1 MLYYI
6 ITSISII
13 IGFLAGI
20 LFENRRL
27 KIKSKKVLEKHLDE
41 LDRLIAKVNK
51 HNESVVEVDNDH
63 QIQLIEYS
71 LNQALTEERYEDAA
85 QLRDI
90 LENLK
95 KQK

>member
-1 MLYYI
+1 MYYLL
-6 ITSISII
+6 TGISIL
-13 IGFLAGI
+13 IGFSAGMV
-20 LFENRRL
+20 FENRRL
-27 KIKSKKVLEKHLDE
+27 KIKSKKILQEHLKD
-41 LDRLIAKVNK
+41 LDKLIAKINR
-51 HNESVVEVDNDH
+51 HNESKVEVDNDH

-71 LNQALTEERYEDAA
+71 LNQALSEERYEDAA

>member
-6 ITSISII
+6 ITSISIL
-13 IGFLAGI
+13 IGFLSGM

-27 KIKSKKVLEKHLDE
+27 KIKSKKVLKEHLEE
-41 LDRLIAKVNK
+41 LDRLAFKIDSHRNSIVEIDNK
-51 HNESVVEVDNDH
+51 HHID
-63 QIQLIEYS
+63 LIEHS
-71 LNQALTEERYEDAA
+71 LNEALAEERYEDAA

-90 LENLK
+90 LEKLK

>member
-1 MLYYI
+1 MYYLL
-6 ITSISII
+6 TGISIL
-13 IGFLAGI
+13 IGFSAGI

-27 KIKSKKVLEKHLDE
+27 KIKSKKVLEQHLEE

-51 HNESVVEVDNDH
+51 HNESAVEVDGDH

-71 LNQALTEERYEDAA
+71 LNQALSEERYEDAA

-90 LENLK
+90 LDQLK

>member
-1 MLYYI
+1 MYYLL
-6 ITSISII
+6 TGISIL
-13 IGFLAGI
+13 IGFSVGI

-27 KIKSKKVLEKHLDE
+27 KIKSKKVLEQHLED
-41 LDRLIAKVNK
+41 LDNLIAKVNK
-51 HNESVVEVDNDH
+51 HRESVGEIESNH
-63 QIQLIEYS
+63 QIQLIEHS
-71 LNQALTEERYEDAA
+71 LNQALLEERYEDAA

>member
-1 MLYYI
+1 MYYLL
-6 ITSISII
+6 TGISIL

-27 KIKSKKVLEKHLDE
+27 KIKSKKVLKQHLEE
-41 LDRLIAKVNK
+41 LDRLIAKINK
-51 HNESVVEVDNDH
+51 HNESAVEVDSDH

-71 LNQALTEERYEDAA
+71 LNQALSEERYEDAA

-90 LENLK
+90 LDQLK

>member
-1 MLYYI
+1 MYYLL
-6 ITSISII
+6 TGISIL
-13 IGFLAGI
+13 IGFSVGI

-27 KIKSKKVLEKHLDE
+27 KIKSKKVLEQHLED
-41 LDRLIAKVNK
+41 LDNLIAKVNK
-51 HNESVVEVDNDH
+51 HRESAVEVDSDH

-71 LNQALTEERYEDAA
+71 LNQALSEERYEDAA

-90 LENLK
+90 LENIK